1 MLLSRHTRR
10 REFIAGL
17 GAAAWPV
24 VARAQQQTDKV
35 WRVGY
40 LTVMSATNVNSVALF
55 DDFRRKLND
64 LGYVEGRNLNLYVR
78 WANEDFARLPG
89 LASELVSLAPHVI
102 VSAGTSTTLA
112 FQRATSSIPIVMSAS
127 SDPIIGKIACKT
139 RRQHHGVVQ
148 SESRLDC

>member
-1 MLLSRHTRR
+1 MRR
-10 REFIAGL
+10 REFIKLIAS
-17 GAAAWPV
+17 GAVVWPLV
-24 VARAQQQTDKV
+24 VRAQQQPDKV

-40 LTVMSATNVNSVALF
+40 LGVSSATNVPVALF
-55 DDFRRKLND
+55 DAFKLKLND
-64 LGYVEGRNLNLYVR
+64 LGYVEARNLGLYVR
-78 WANEDFARLPG
+78 RANDDNARLSGP
-89 LASELVSLAPHVI
+89 ASELVSLAPHVI

>member
-1 MLLSRHTRR
+1 MHR

-17 GAAAWPV
+17 RTAVAWPLKSLL
-24 VARAQQQTDKV
+24 AQQ
-35 WRVGY
+35 RVFPTIGW
-40 LTVMSATNVNSVALF
+40 LDFAPRESARDSVPAFHKGLAET
-55 DDFRRKLND
+55 
-64 LGYVEGRNLNLYVR
+64 GYVEGRNLDLYVR

-139 RRQHHGVVQ
+139 RRQHHGAVQ
-148 SESRLDC
+148 SKSRLNC